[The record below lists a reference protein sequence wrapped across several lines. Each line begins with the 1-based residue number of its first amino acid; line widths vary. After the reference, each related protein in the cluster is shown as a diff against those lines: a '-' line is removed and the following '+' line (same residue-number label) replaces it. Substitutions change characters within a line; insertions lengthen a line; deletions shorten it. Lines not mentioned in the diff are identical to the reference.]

1 MTPAP
6 AGLILIGRS
15 GGRSGQIGM
24 GSVENEL
31 RSSGCERVWKKLDR
45 PDDLVDLDVN
55 LGKML

>member
-55 LGKML
+55 LV